1 MTSKSLFRCAGA
13 AALSLCLFLPA
24 VNADAGDNPRRDWY
38 KKYDYDNDGQLKG
51 KEARTFRK
59 DKEKQHAKLH
69 AWCDKAKE
77 KPKKFDVNIPKNV
90 KEKKVKCKKH
100 HIDAPYM
107 KAWVRAGAPEKEEAE
122 EERDGARAK

>member
-1 MTSKSLFRCAGA
+1 MKTFYRGCA
-13 AALSLCLFLPA
+13 AALTLCLLLPSA
-24 VNADAGDNPRRDWY
+24 PADAADNPRRDWY

-77 KPKKFDVNIPKNV
+77 KPKKFDVKIPKDV

-107 KAWVRAGAPEKEEAE
+107 KAWVRAGAPDKEDA
-122 EERDGARAK
+122 ERDGARVK